1 MKLESK
7 SLKQGQF
14 SLPSPR
20 LYIYKYIYTKKGKKK
35 IPQSYPPSPLPAT
48 HMQKRNNLWI
58 LQMRNYHS

>member
-35 IPQSYPPSPLPAT
+35 IPQSYPPSALPAT
-48 HMQKRNNLWI
+48 HAEKK
-58 LQMRNYHS
+58 